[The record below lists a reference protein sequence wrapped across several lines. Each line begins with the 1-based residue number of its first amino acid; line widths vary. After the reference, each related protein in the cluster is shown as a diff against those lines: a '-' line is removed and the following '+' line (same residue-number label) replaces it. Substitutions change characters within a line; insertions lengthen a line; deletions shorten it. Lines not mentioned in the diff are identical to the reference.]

1 MENNKAFAAL
11 DIGTSR
17 IKVGVYLPENS
28 DQVNIIESLDTD
40 LVKSSKDRV
49 EVNYQTL
56 KGQLEPLL
64 FKLGKHLTIHRVDQL
79 YFGICGQVSSLFS
92 WDKRGF
98 PISDTFP
105 IWMDRRCESAIPE
118 FKNLTERGKSQEVMG
133 SFLPPGTNWLLTK
146 LLHQKQFGFPENQ
159 IWVQVGD
166 ALFYELTG
174 TWKSHFSSQVSMVHQ
189 HQQSYVQ
196 HFLSYLGLKI
206 NQFPILEKH
215 PARIQPNITE
225 KFGLPSESYAFPA
238 LGDFYAAFLGMQLQ
252 NNEGFMLANTSE
264 VVGVF
269 THSKT
274 ELPNNFVNVSLGKNH
289 INYGST
295 SSGGNLIPWFY
306 KNHIKEP
313 VSVRSLNNLTLEA
326 SKISPEDTPVFLPYI
341 HGERAPLWETRIKE
355 SWHEQ
360 RDEHTKA
367 HLFRGV
373 LEGVGFARRHCFDA
387 LKNNAITQIK
397 VAGGST
403 VNQLWNQIRSNIIGK
418 KLLISNEKELAI
430 VGTILHMIDA
440 LQAPINKPA
449 IQYHTIIP
457 DPKSQEV
464 YEKKYKHFLK
474 YQQQQLATL

>member
-1 MENNKAFAAL
+1 M
-11 DIGTSR
+11 
-17 IKVGVYLPENS
+17 
-28 DQVNIIESLDTD
+28 
-40 LVKSSKDRV
+40 
-49 EVNYQTL
+49 NYQTL

-189 HQQSYVQ
+189 HQQIYVP
-196 HFLSYLGLKI
+196 HFLNYLGLK
-206 NQFPILEKH
+206 NDQLPILDEH
-215 PARIQPNITE
+215 PVRIQHGITK
-225 KFGLPSESYAFPA
+225 KFGLPSLSFAIPA

-269 THSKT
+269 STTKT
-274 ELPNNFVNVSLGKNH
+274 ELLNNFVNVSLGKSY

-295 SSGGNLIPWFY
+295 STGGNLISWFY
-306 KNHIKEP
+306 ETYMKEP
-313 VSVRSLNNLTLEA
+313 VSVKSLNNLTSEA
-326 SKISPEDTPVFLPYI
+326 SKISPENTPIFLPYI
-341 HGERAPLWETRIKE
+341 QGERAPLWETRIKE
-355 SWHEQ
+355 AWYEKK
-360 RDEHTKA
+360 DKHTRA
-367 HLFRGV
+367 HLFRSV
-373 LEGVGFARRHCFDA
+373 LEGVGFARRHCFES
-387 LKNNAITQIK
+387 LKNNAIFQIK

-403 VNQLWNQIRSNIIGK
+403 VNHLWNQVRSNIIGK
-418 KLLISNEKELAI
+418 RLLISNEKELAI
-430 VGTILHMIDA
+430 VGTINHILNGLNTPM
-440 LQAPINKPA
+440 NKPT
-449 IQYHTIIP
+449 IQYRTVTP
-457 DPKSQEV
+457 EQEIQGV
-464 YEKKYKHFLK
+464 YERK
-474 YQQQQLATL
+474 YQRFIKYQTEELAKL